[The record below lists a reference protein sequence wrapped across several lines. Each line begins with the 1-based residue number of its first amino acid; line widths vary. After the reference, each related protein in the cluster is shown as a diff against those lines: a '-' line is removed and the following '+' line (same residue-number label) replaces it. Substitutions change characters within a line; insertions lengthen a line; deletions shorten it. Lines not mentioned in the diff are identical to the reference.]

1 MEVLAKKRVPVD
13 GLSPLCKV
21 VFNDNMPVLEFVI
34 WCHDHVNQLQLETL
48 CIVWW
53 RVWFCRN
60 RAIHSSSF
68 FPVSEVMPWSSAY
81 LAEYQAANLK
91 PTLNPLGSRCST
103 SLLSVASAEAEAI
116 IFGINL
122 AVDQN
127 LFLVMVESDAPEVI
141 CFIQDKA
148 PPLSEVGILASEIL
162 RLADSHNLLRFAFC
176 PRLGNSVAHG
186 IAKFAISSS
195 ASGFWLGVSPPCV
208 EEAIAADVA
217 SDL

>member
-13 GLSPLCKV
+13 GLCPLCKV

-91 PTLNPLGSRCST
+91 PTLNPLG
-103 SLLSVASAEAEAI
+103 
-116 IFGINL
+116 
-122 AVDQN
+122 
-127 LFLVMVESDAPEVI
+127 
-141 CFIQDKA
+141 
-148 PPLSEVGILASEIL
+148 
-162 RLADSHNLLRFAFC
+162 
-176 PRLGNSVAHG
+176 NSVAHG

-195 ASGFWLGVSPPCV
+195 ASGFWLGVSPPCG
-208 EEAIAADVA
+208 EEAIVADVA